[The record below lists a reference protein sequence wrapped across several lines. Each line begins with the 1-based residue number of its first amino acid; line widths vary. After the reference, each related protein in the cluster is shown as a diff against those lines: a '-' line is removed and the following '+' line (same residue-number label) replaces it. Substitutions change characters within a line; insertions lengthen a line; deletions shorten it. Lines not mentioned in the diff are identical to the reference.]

1 MQATTTILSE
11 LEEYLRQEEL
21 SITEFAKRSQLHSGT
36 LSNILRGHR
45 PVAMQQLDRITEA
58 MGQEEGYFYDLYID
72 DYIIRGSSDWRRIG
86 PLLLR
91 CADLNKLDSIQRL
104 ARHIM
109 DNLMYAPLLFETAE
123 ELFMAGKKEA
133 AAAIYEVVAEAER
146 YQHSERLALCQF
158 RLFTISLSDDQ
169 NRNLWAAN
177 RFEPYVERL
186 HEVDQ
191 LDALKELANTYRS
204 LQLWDKVDEYAAKMG
219 HKARIQ
225 YDLKVQHEQRASEPV
240 KLPGR
245 PLFFYIA
252 YSDLLRG
259 NVCDELGDYEGA
271 LGYISRYADLSWVR
285 EQGDE
290 AEHWKSLFMEWSE
303 ANTCLA
309 RLWSGEKEIIERYK
323 IYIEKH
329 KEEQVTGL
337 LNVVRVANKYQL
349 NVDDILNYFNQ
360 EIQEDINELIV
371 GRYNRKLALDRRAT
385 LMYELAFYHLHK
397 GDHPKGFDLL
407 LKTIENFQQINNEK
421 YILESVTLFERFR
434 NIASQ
439 EIKEQYQ
446 TLLLG
451 GNSHEEKG
459 SYTSYGS

>member
-1 MQATTTILSE
+1 M
-11 LEEYLRQEEL
+11 
-21 SITEFAKRSQLHSGT
+21 
-36 LSNILRGHR
+36 
-45 PVAMQQLDRITEA
+45 
-58 MGQEEGYFYDLYID
+58 
-72 DYIIRGSSDWRRIG
+72 
-86 PLLLR
+86 
-91 CADLNKLDSIQRL
+91 
-104 ARHIM
+104 
-109 DNLMYAPLLFETAE
+109 
-123 ELFMAGKKEA
+123 
-133 AAAIYEVVAEAER
+133 
-146 YQHSERLALCQF
+146 
-158 RLFTISLSDDQ
+158 
-169 NRNLWAAN
+169 
-177 RFEPYVERL
+177 
-186 HEVDQ
+186 
-191 LDALKELANTYRS
+191 
-204 LQLWDKVDEYAAKMG
+204 
-219 HKARIQ
+219 
-225 YDLKVQHEQRASEPV
+225 
-240 KLPGR
+240 
-245 PLFFYIA
+245 
-252 YSDLLRG
+252 
-259 NVCDELGDYEGA
+259 
-271 LGYISRYADLSWVR
+271 GYISRYADLGWVR
-285 EQGDE
+285 EQEDE
-290 AEHWKSLFMEWSE
+290 VERWKSLFMEWSE

-360 EIQEDINELIV
+360 EIQEDISELIA

-397 GDHPKGFDLL
+397 GDYPKGFDLL

-439 EIKEQYQ
+439 EIREQYQ

>member
-21 SITEFAKRSQLHSGT
+21 TITEFAKRSQLHSGT

-104 ARHIM
+104 ARHTM
-109 DNLMYAPLLFETAE
+109 DNLMYAPLLFDSAE

-133 AAAIYEVVAEAER
+133 AAAIYEIVAEAER

-186 HEVDQ
+186 DEVDQ

-225 YDLKVQHEQRASEPV
+225 YDLKVQHEHRASEPV

-271 LGYISRYADLSWVR
+271 LGYKYAYSDLSWVS
-285 EQGDE
+285 EQGE
-290 AEHWKSLFMEWSE
+290 AVEHWKALFLEWST
-303 ANTCLA
+303 ANIYITKL
-309 RLWSGEKEIIERYK
+309 LSGDTIVLESYVDYINKHRNELVMGLLHILRAANKNQFVIDHTLECYKQELSELLNEIIE
-323 IYIEKH
+323 
-329 KEEQVTGL
+329 
-337 LNVVRVANKYQL
+337 
-349 NVDDILNYFNQ
+349 
-360 EIQEDINELIV
+360 
-371 GRYNRKLALDRRAT
+371 GRYSRNLAMDRQAS
-385 LMYELAFYHLHK
+385 LIYELAYYYLYK
-397 GDHPKGFDLL
+397 GDYPKGFDLL
-407 LKTIENFQQINNEK
+407 LTAIKNFQQINNEK
-421 YILESVTLFERFR
+421 YILESVILFERFR
-434 NIASQ
+434 SNASQ
-439 EIKEQYQ
+439 EIKRQYQ

-451 GNSHEEKG
+451 GDSHEEKG
-459 SYTSYGS
+459 RYTSYGS

>member
-1 MQATTTILSE
+1 MRQKDLTIT
-11 LEEYLRQEEL
+11 Q
-21 SITEFAKRSQLHSGT
+21 FAKRSQLHSGT

-45 PVAMQQLDRITEA
+45 PIAMQQLDRITQA
-58 MGQEEGYFYDLYID
+58 MGQEEGYFYDLYIN
-72 DYIIRGSSDWRRIG
+72 DYIIGGSSDWRRIG

-91 CADLNKLDSIQRL
+91 CAELNKLESIERM

-109 DNLMYAPLLFETAE
+109 DNLMYAPLLFDSAE

-133 AAAIYEVVAEAER
+133 AAAIYEIVAEAER

-186 HEVDQ
+186 DEVDQ

-225 YDLKVQHEQRASEPV
+225 YDLKVQHEHRASEPV

-271 LGYISRYADLSWVR
+271 LGYISRYADLGWVR
-285 EQGDE
+285 EQEDE
-290 AEHWKSLFMEWSE
+290 VERWKSLFMEWSE

-360 EIQEDINELIV
+360 EIQEDISELIA

-397 GDHPKGFDLL
+397 GDYPKGFDLL

-439 EIKEQYQ
+439 EIREQYQ